1 MKKILFSLTLL
12 SCVLLISF
20 KPGLPAENKSVVSIA
35 LGGNAW
41 VNKKDPRAVEEI
53 KTAGLRNWKSPG
65 SVISIYFKVENVGKV
80 DLALRM
86 KVTAGKSRFKVSY
99 GKQSFTKHAS
109 NSIYDTLAIGTFQ
122 IIKKGYVKIDI
133 QGLDKTGADF
143 GEISHLIVKGDEVTH
158 GIHFVQ
164 DNEQS
169 RFYWG
174 RRGPSVHLN
183 YIVPEEIKEDIEWF
197 YSEINVP
204 KGMDPIGS
212 YFQANGFG
220 QGYFGIQVN
229 SPTERRVLFSLWSPF
244 VTDDPGAIP
253 DSLKIKLLKKGK
265 DVYTGEF
272 GNEGSGGQS
281 YLVYPWK
288 VGETYA
294 FLTRAQPDPAQ
305 NTTTYTSYFKPSGKE
320 WMLIASFIRPTT
332 QTRLKGLYAF
342 VENFDPEMGN
352 LERKANFGNQWLR
365 DVKGNWTEVLTAR
378 FTGDDIAKREFRKDI
393 GGGVEGGLFYLR
405 NGGFFSDD
413 TPLKKMLNRP
423 STNRKAP
430 AIDFSKLQ

>member
-1 MKKILFSLTLL
+1 MKKILFSLALL
-12 SCVLLISF
+12 SCVLLIAF
-20 KPGLPAENKSVVSIA
+20 KPDLPNENKPVVAIA
-35 LGGNAW
+35 FGGNAW
-41 VNKKDPRAVEEI
+41 VHKKDPKATEEI
-53 KTAGLRNWKSPG
+53 ETAGLRYWKSA
-65 SVISIYFKVENVGKV
+65 STVTSIYFKVENVGKV

-86 KVTAGKSRFKVSY
+86 KVAHGKSRFKVSY
-99 GKQSFTKHAS
+99 NQQSFTKSAS
-109 NSIYDTLAIGTFQ
+109 NSNFDTLAIGAFQ
-122 IIKKGYVKIDI
+122 INKKGYVKIDV

-143 GEISHLIVKGDEVTH
+143 GEISHLIVKGDEVTN
-158 GIHFVQ
+158 GLHFVK

-183 YIVPEEIKEDIEWF
+183 YIVPENIQAEIEWF

-204 KGMDPIGS
+204 GGMDPIGS

-229 SPTERRVLFSLWSPF
+229 SPTERRVLFSIWSPF

-265 DVYTGEF
+265 GVYTGEF

-288 VGETYA
+288 AGQTYA
-294 FLTRAQPDPAQ
+294 FLTRAQPDPVH
-305 NTTTYTSYFKPSGKE
+305 NTTTFTSYFKPSGKE
-320 WMLIASFIRPTT
+320 WMLIASFVRPDT

-378 FTGDDIAKREFRKDI
+378 FTGDDIAKREFRKDV
-393 GGGVEGGLFYLR
+393 GGGVEGKQFYLR

-413 TPLKKMLNRP
+413 TPLKTLLNRP
-423 STNRKAP
+423 STNSKIP
-430 AIDFSKLQ
+430 VIDFSKLQ

>member
-12 SCVLLISF
+12 SCIFLIAF
-20 KPGLPAENKSVVSIA
+20 KPGLPTENKSIVSIA

-41 VNKKDPRAVEEI
+41 VNKKDPRATEEI
-53 KTAGLRNWKSPG
+53 KTDGLRNWKSPG
-65 SVISIYFKVENVGKV
+65 SVTSIYFKVENVGKV

-86 KVTAGKSRFKVSY
+86 KVANGKSRFKVSY
-99 GKQSFTKHAS
+99 QKQSFTKSAS
-109 NSIYDTLAIGTFQ
+109 NSNYDTVAIGTFQ
-122 IIKKGYVKIDI
+122 IHKKGYVKIDI
-133 QGLDKTGADF
+133 QGLAKTGADF
-143 GEISHLIVKGDEVTH
+143 GEISHLIVKGDEVTS
-158 GIHFVQ
+158 GINFVK

-183 YIVPEEIKEDIEWF
+183 YIVPENINEDIEWF

-212 YFQANGFG
+212 YFQANGFA

-229 SPTERRVLFSLWSPF
+229 SPTERRVLFSIWSPF
-244 VTDDPGAIP
+244 VTDDPEAIP

-265 DVYTGEF
+265 GVYTGEF

-288 VGETYA
+288 AGQTYA

-305 NTTTYTSYFKPSGKE
+305 NTTTFTSYFKPSGQE
-320 WMLIASFIRPTT
+320 WMLISSFTRPHT
-332 QTRLKGLYAF
+332 QTRLKKLYAF
-342 VENFDPEMGN
+342 VENFDPERGN
-352 LERKANFGNQWLR
+352 LQRKANFGNQWLR
-365 DVKGNWTEVLTAR
+365 DVKGNWTEVVNVR
-378 FTGDDIAKREFRKDI
+378 FTGDDIANREFRKDV
-393 GGGVEGGLFYLR
+393 GGGVEGKLFYLR

-423 STNRKAP
+423 ATNNKAP
-430 AIDFSKLQ
+430 VIDFSKLQ

>member
-1 MKKILFSLTLL
+1 MKEILFSMTLL
-12 SCVLLISF
+12 SFILFVSF
-20 KPGLPAENKSVVSIA
+20 KQDLPAKNSPGVAIA
-35 LGGNAW
+35 LGANAW
-41 VNKKDPRAVEEI
+41 VTKKDAKATEEI
-53 KTAGLRNWKSPG
+53 KTSGLDNWTSPG
-65 SVISIYFKVENVGKV
+65 SVTSVYFKVEHTGKI

-86 KVTAGKSRFKVSY
+86 KVIAGKSRFKVSY
-99 GKQSFTKHAS
+99 GKQSITKGAS
-109 NSIYDTLAIGTFQ
+109 NTVYDTIAIGTFQ
-122 IIKKGYVKIDI
+122 INKKGYVKIDV
-133 QGLDKTGADF
+133 QGLEKTGADF
-143 GEISHLIVKGDEVTH
+143 GNISHLIIKGNEVTK
-158 GIHFVQ
+158 GIHFVK

-183 YIVPEEIKEDIEWF
+183 YIVPENIINDIEWF

-244 VTDDPGAIP
+244 VTDDPGSIP

-265 DVYTGEF
+265 GVYTGEF

-281 YLVYPWK
+281 YLVYPWEAGK
-288 VGETYA
+288 TYA
-294 FLTRAQPDPAQ
+294 FLTRAQPDPVH
-305 NTTTYTSYFKPSGKE
+305 NTTTYTSYFKPAGE
-320 WMLIASFIRPTT
+320 QWQLIASFVRPVT

-365 DVKGNWTEVLTAR
+365 DVKGNWTEILTAR
-378 FTGDDIAKREFRKDI
+378 FTGDDIAKREYRKDV
-393 GGGVEGGLFYLR
+393 GGGVDGTLFYLK

-413 TPLKKMLNRP
+413 TPLKEILNR
-423 STNRKAP
+423 STVTNKAP
-430 AIDFSKLQ
+430 VIDFSQLN